1 MSCSKNRGAI
11 GFLQQQ
17 PVRVHRRFDTVE
29 HPNDSVITLH
39 EFVKGAGRGL
49 GNGECP
55 VASGTLRRYAGR
67 TVDDGEVPMRRLLL
81 VAGLTACLVCLGACG
96 TSSSDSRDGQPAD
109 STSAGLDLSV
119 VDGRTSDG
127 PPAETLDSAA
137 ELPGEDGLP
146 LACDPGTLA
155 EAGADFF
162 VDISE
167 ISGMQVENYLTEI
180 TFKVPINDHSRLAFA
195 DLNGDGWD
203 DIVAHSLYPNPQAG
217 IPFEHV
223 LFLNNGDGTF
233 AHFSDESG
241 LRHVQAG
248 FFALGDVDNDG
259 DQDCFAGLD
268 IQLSGEHSRLF
279 LNDGQ
284 GHFTEKLNSGVEQL
298 PPAAGNAVFADF
310 DGDADLDLFVGL
322 GHTSFSGPDELLL
335 NNGDGTFT
343 RDSTRLAGNPAHP
356 SNGSTTC
363 DFDNDGDVDIFVST
377 YGVSINLGLNVLWQ
391 NDGTGHFT
399 DVAVA
404 TGFASQPTGN
414 YFLSTTEF
422 GVAEEPGK
430 GPGTFMGSN
439 GFGLDCDDLNNDG
452 YMDVFLTTISHP
464 VNGDYSRKWSD
475 PTQVLY
481 NLGHDGQFAF
491 ENRFLE
497 KGLPFNEGDVD
508 GAVVDFDNDGLM
520 DLSISRDNKYEKNYE
535 GVDQKSWFGL
545 MQQQADGTFASVG
558 PQSGLNNLESAYT
571 ASLADCANDAGCPAG
586 EACLFDHCRQPCS
599 ALGQCGAEH
608 ERCVWL
614 WNANLGKVQSF
625 CRPLLRMK
633 KAQNH
638 AWADID
644 HDGDLDLLAGGR
656 DAGGGR
662 PNFLFR
668 NEIGHQNR
676 YLALRLLGDGANV
689 NRDSIGTRL
698 EVRTGDQTLVREV
711 QSSRGM
717 YNSMDSRIQHFGL
730 GRVGCDYV
738 LAVRWPDGTT
748 ATFPAGSFPERSF
761 LTLSYPDSLTW

>member
-1 MSCSKNRGAI
+1 MRA
-11 GFLQQQ
+11 
-17 PVRVHRRFDTVE
+17 
-29 HPNDSVITLH
+29 
-39 EFVKGAGRGL
+39 
-49 GNGECP
+49 
-55 VASGTLRRYAGR
+55 
-67 TVDDGEVPMRRLLL
+67 MRRLLAVTIGICWL
-81 VAGLTACLVCLGACG
+81 AGCG
-96 TSSSDSRDGQPAD
+96 TSTSEMPGDVSTADNRQPQDSNLQETSTPRPDG
-109 STSAGLDLSV
+109 STSDALPSEVQEVTADLS
-119 VDGRTSDG
+119 TK
-127 PPAETLDSAA
+127 
-137 ELPGEDGLP
+137 DGLP
-146 LACDPGTLA
+146 YTCEPGTLA
-155 EAGADFF
+155 KAEADFF

-167 ISGMQVENYLTEI
+167 LSGMQVDNYLTNVSV
-180 TFKVPINDHSRLAFA
+180 KVPINDHSRLAFA

-203 DIVAHSLYPNPQAG
+203 DIVAHSLYPNPQGG

-223 LFLNNGDGTF
+223 LFLNNGDETF
-233 AHFSDESG
+233 THFSDESG
-241 LRHVQAG
+241 LRNVQAG
-248 FFALGDVDNDG
+248 FFAFGDVDNDG

-268 IQLSGEHSRLF
+268 IQLPGEHCRLF

-284 GHFTEKLNSGVEQL
+284 GHFTEKPNSGVEQL
-298 PPAAGNAVFADF
+298 APAAGNAVFADF

-322 GHTSFSGPDELLL
+322 GHTSFSGPDDLLI
-335 NNGDGTFT
+335 NDGTGTFT
-343 RDSTRLAGNPAHP
+343 KESGRLAGNPAHP

-363 DFDNDGDVDIFVST
+363 DYDNDGDVDILVST
-377 YGVSINLGLNVLWQ
+377 YGVSVNLGLNILWQ

-399 DVAVA
+399 DVAIA
-404 TGFASQPTGN
+404 TGFASQATGN

-422 GVAEEPGK
+422 GTTEEPGK
-430 GPGTFMGSN
+430 GPGTYMGSN

-452 YMDVFLTTISHP
+452 LMDIFLTTISHP
-464 VNGDYSRKWSD
+464 VNNDYSRKWSD

-481 NLGHDGQFAF
+481 NLGHDGQFSF

-535 GVDQKSWFGL
+535 GLDQKSWFGL
-545 MQQQADGTFASVG
+545 MQQQADGTFLSVG

-571 ASLADCANDAGCPAG
+571 ASLADCTNDAGCPAT
-586 EACLFDHCRQPCS
+586 EACLFDHCRQPC
-599 ALGQCGAEH
+599 AAIGECGAEH

-614 WNANLGKVQSF
+614 WNANLAKVQSF

-676 YLALRLLGDGANV
+676 YLALRLVGDGSKV
-689 NRDSIGTRL
+689 NRDAIGARL
-698 EVRTGDQTLVREV
+698 EVQEGTQILVREV

-730 GRVGCDYV
+730 GRLGCDYV
-738 LAVRWPDGTT
+738 LSVRWPDGTK
-748 ATFPAGSFPERSF
+748 ANFPAGTFPERSF
-761 LTLSYPDSLTW
+761 LTLTYPDSLAW